1 MHHPAPPFDLDTLII
16 GAGPA
21 GLQLGYYLEKAGR
34 RYLVVERSDKV
45 GSFFRRFPRSRGL
58 ISFNKTRSIYRDP
71 EINLRWDW
79 NSLLTDDYSHPFG
92 DFSRDF
98 YPHAGDMVR
107 YLESFHRT
115 HNIQVRFG
123 FTVTRIARE
132 GVGYRVTDADG
143 NTLSCR
149 CLVVATG
156 MGRPHIPDIPGIEHA
171 EGYEEVSFK
180 ADDYLDQRVLIIG
193 KGNSGFELAERIL
206 PTAAIIHIASPQP
219 IRMAW
224 KTRHPGHLRAQ
235 YTSLLDAYQ
244 LKTLHSALDCD
255 ILDIRRL
262 EDGKLLVTVRYTHA
276 DGEVDEIVYDRVV
289 RATGFCFDGRL
300 FDPDCRPQTIVD
312 GRLPDMSPVWE
323 SRQSPNLF
331 FAGTLMQARDFRQS
345 SSAFI
350 DGFRYNVRSLF
361 HVLEERYFAVPAP
374 GRTLA
379 LDPAKVAH
387 HILQRVCRASSLWTQ
402 FGYLSDTL
410 VVDRQRQAITYRE
423 DVPVAVVGEGLE
435 AEAEV
440 YTVTLEWGRWEGD
453 VFAIDR
459 HPHHDRADASV
470 FLHPIVRRYH
480 HGGLVAE
487 VHLLEDLLGV
497 YGSGFETGM
506 IRSHNRTEIEQYHR
520 EQHDAPLLAWLT
532 AHLGEPARASM
543 RVDALP
549 AQLAAAGPSQPV
561 PPLV

>member
-1 MHHPAPPFDLDTLII
+1 MNRSPHDLDYLII

-21 GLQLGYYLEKAGR
+21 GLQLGYYLQKAGR
-34 RYLVVERSDKV
+34 RYLIVEREDTV
-45 GSFFRRFPRSRGL
+45 GSFFRRYPRSRGL

-71 EINLRWDW
+71 EVNLRWDW

-115 HNIQVRFG
+115 HDIQVRFG
-123 FTVTRIARE
+123 FTVERISRDGE
-132 GVGYRVTDADG
+132 GYRVTGADG
-143 NTLSCR
+143 EALRSR

-171 EGYEEVSFK
+171 EGYESVSFK

-219 IRMAW
+219 IKMAW

-255 ILDIRRL
+255 ILGIKRL
-262 EDGKLLVTVRYTHA
+262 PEGGLLVTVRYTHA

-289 RATGFCFDGRL
+289 RATGFRFDGRL
-300 FDPDCRPQTIVD
+300 FDPDCRPQTIKD
-312 GRLPDMSPVWE
+312 GRLPEMSPIWE
-323 SRQSPNLF
+323 SRQSPGLF
-331 FAGTLMQARDFRQS
+331 FAGTLMQSRDFRQS

-350 DGFRYNVRSLF
+350 DGFRYNVRTLF
-361 HVLEERYFAVPAP
+361 HLLEERYFQVSQ
-374 GRTLA
+374 GHTRS
-379 LDPAKVAH
+379 LDPVEITS

-402 FGYLSDTL
+402 FGFLSDVL
-410 VVDRQRQAITYRE
+410 VVDRDRQELLYRE
-423 DVPVAVVGEGLE
+423 DVPIAVVSEGLE
-435 AEAEV
+435 SEAEV

-470 FLHPIVRRYH
+470 FLHPIVRRYRF
-480 HGGLVAE
+480 GEPVSEL
-487 VHLLEDLLGV
+487 HLLEDLLGV

-506 IRSHNRTEIEQYHR
+506 IRSHSGTEIEQYHR
-520 EQHDAPLLAWLT
+520 EQHDTPLLKWLT
-532 AHLGEPARASM
+532 ENLSAPARPQ
-543 RVDALP
+543 RP
-549 AQLAAAGPSQPV
+549 ADTRPTQQQP
-561 PPLV
+561 

>member
-1 MHHPAPPFDLDTLII
+1 MRYDLDYVII

-21 GLQLGYYLEKAGR
+21 GLQLGYYLQRANR
-34 RYLVVERSDKV
+34 RYRILERSDKV
-45 GSFFRRFPRSRGL
+45 GSFFRRFPRSGGL

-98 YPHAGDMVR
+98 YPRSSDMVR
-107 YLESFHRT
+107 YLESFHET
-115 HNIQVRFG
+115 HDIDVRFG
-123 FTVTRIARE
+123 FAVERIARE
-132 GVGYRVTDADG
+132 GQGYRVFDANG
-143 NTLSCR
+143 ASLSCR

-156 MGRPHIPDIPGIEHA
+156 MGRPHVPDIEGIELS
-171 EGYEEVSFK
+171 EGYEACSFE

-219 IRMAW
+219 ILMAW

-255 ILDIRRL
+255 ILQIRRL
-262 EDGKLLVTVRYTHA
+262 SDGPEAGKLLVTVRYTHA

-289 RATGFCFDGRL
+289 RATGFRFDGGL
-300 FDPDCRPQTIVD
+300 FDADCRPQTVAD
-312 GRLPDMSPVWE
+312 GRLPAMSPVWE

-361 HVLEERYFAVPAP
+361 HILEERYFQVEPPGVTLPLAPA
-374 GRTLA
+374 
-379 LDPAKVAH
+379 DVAE
-387 HILQRVCRASSLWTQ
+387 HIRQRVCRASSLWTQ
-402 FGYLSDTL
+402 FGFLADVL
-410 VVDRQRQAITYRE
+410 VVDRSRREIRYRD
-423 DVPVAVVGEGLE
+423 DVPVAVVSEGLE
-435 AEAEV
+435 AEPEV

-470 FLHPIVRRYH
+470 FLHPIVRRYRY
-480 HGGLVAE
+480 GQKVDEL
-487 VHLLEDLLGV
+487 HLLEDLLGV
-497 YGSGFETGM
+497 YGTGFETGM
-506 IRSHNRTEIEQYHR
+506 IRSHNRKEIEQYHR
-520 EQHDAPLLAWLT
+520 EQHDAPLLQWLSE
-532 AHLGEPARASM
+532 HLIDAPPHARP
-543 RVDALP
+543 RD
-549 AQLAAAGPSQPV
+549 AAATPRPV
-561 PPLV
+561 APG